1 MLHTLDPF
9 VFEFAPGWGVRWY
22 GLSYVAGF
30 VAGWLLLR
38 LLARRGLAMVPADRV
53 ADAMLWIVAGVLI
66 GGRLGYVLLY
76 KPEYLWTFEAEF
88 PWWAVLAINR
98 GGMASH
104 GGMIGVILA
113 AWRISRGWR
122 DDDCTVRGR
131 CHPLHVMDLMALIA
145 PAGLLFGRVAN
156 FVNGE
161 LPGRVVARPG
171 EPAPWWSVKFPQ
183 EIVSGHESF
192 RTPEQEQAVDNIVS
206 RYMLPGD
213 DFAAGFERML
223 RALRHGGEEADRL
236 AAELSPLISAR
247 APSQLLQA
255 LCEGV
260 VVGAVVWTVGVA
272 MGRLRSPGVVGAWFL
287 VSYGVLRIATEF
299 VRLPDADLAVQRVLG
314 LSRGQWFSAVMVA
327 VGLLVMAV
335 PRLRGKTGGPG
346 T

>member
-1 MLHTLDPF
+1 MLHTLDPY

-30 VAGWLLLR
+30 VVGWRLLR
-38 LLARRGLAMVPADRV
+38 WLARRGLAMVPADRV
-53 ADAMLWIVAGVLI
+53 ADAMLWIVGGVLV
-66 GGRLGYVLLY
+66 GGRLGYVLFY
-76 KPEYLWTFEAEF
+76 KPEYLWTIDAGF

-122 DDDCTVRGR
+122 DDDGSIRGR
-131 CHPLHVMDLMALIA
+131 CPPLHVMDLMALIA

-156 FVNGE
+156 FINGE
-161 LPGRVVARPG
+161 LPGRVVATPG

-183 EIVSGHESF
+183 EIVGGHESF
-192 RTPEQEQAVDNIVS
+192 RTPEQEEAVDAIVS
-206 RYMLPGD
+206 RYMLPGE
-213 DFAAGFERML
+213 DFGSGFERMM
-223 RALRHGGEEADRL
+223 RALRRGGEESDRL
-236 AAELSPLISAR
+236 AAELTPLISAR

-260 VVGAVVWTVGVA
+260 IVGALIWTIGVA
-272 MGRLRSPGVVGAWFL
+272 MARLRSPGVVGAWFL

-314 LSRGQWFSAVMVA
+314 LSRGQWLSAAMIAPGVV
-327 VGLLVMAV
+327 VLLSV
-335 PRLRGKTGGPG
+335 RLRGKKPV
-346 T
+346 

>member
-30 VAGWLLLR
+30 VVGWWLLR

-53 ADAMLWIVAGVLI
+53 ADAMLWIIAGVLI
-66 GGRLGYVLLY
+66 GGRLGYVLFY
-76 KPEYLWTFEAEF
+76 KPEYLWTFNAGF
-88 PWWAVLAINR
+88 PWWAALAINR

-122 DDDCTVRGR
+122 DDNGTIQGR
-131 CHPLHVMDLMALIA
+131 CNPLHVMDLTALLA
-145 PAGLLFGRVAN
+145 PAGLFFGRVAN
-156 FVNGE
+156 FINGE
-161 LPGRVVARPG
+161 LLGRVGARPG

-183 EIVSGHESF
+183 EIVSGHEAF
-192 RTPEQEQAVDNIVS
+192 RTPEQEQAIDAIVA

-213 DFAAGFERML
+213 DFGAGFERL
-223 RALRHGGEEADRL
+223 LSALHRGGEESERI
-236 AAELSPLISAR
+236 AAELAPLLSAR

-260 VVGAVVWTVGVA
+260 IVGTVVWTIGVA
-272 MGRLRSPGVVGAWFL
+272 MGRLRSPGVVGACFL
-287 VSYGVLRIATEF
+287 ISYGVLRIATEF
-299 VRLPDADLAVQRVLG
+299 VRLPDADLAVQRFLG
-314 LSRGQWFSAVMVA
+314 LSRGQWLSAAMVA
-327 VGLLVMAV
+327 VGIVALASVRAR
-335 PRLRGKTGGPG
+335 PARADA
-346 T
+346 

>member
-1 MLHTLDPF
+1 MLHTLDPY

-30 VAGWLLLR
+30 VVGWFLLR
-38 LLARRGLAMVPADRV
+38 WLARRGLAMVPTDRV
-53 ADAMLWIVAGVLI
+53 ADAMLWIVGGVLV
-66 GGRLGYVLLY
+66 GGRLGYVLFY
-76 KPEYLWTFEAEF
+76 KPEYLWTFDAGF
-88 PWWAVLAINR
+88 PWWAALAINR

-122 DDDCTVRGR
+122 DDDGAVRGR
-131 CHPLHVMDLMALIA
+131 CPPLHVMDLMALIA

-156 FVNGE
+156 FINGE
-161 LPGRVVARPG
+161 LPGRVVAAPG

-183 EIVSGHESF
+183 EIVSRHESF
-192 RTPEQEQAVDNIVS
+192 RTPEQEAAVDAIVS

-213 DFAAGFERML
+213 DFGSGFERML
-223 RALRHGGEEADRL
+223 RALRRGGEESDRL
-236 AAELSPLISAR
+236 VAELTPLISAR

-260 VVGAVVWTVGVA
+260 IVGAVMWTIGVA

-287 VSYGVLRIATEF
+287 VSYGVLRLATEF

-314 LSRGQWFSAVMVA
+314 LSRGQWLSAAMVA
-327 VGLLVMAV
+327 AGVVVLVSV
-335 PRLRGKTGGPG
+335 RLRGRKPA
-346 T
+346 